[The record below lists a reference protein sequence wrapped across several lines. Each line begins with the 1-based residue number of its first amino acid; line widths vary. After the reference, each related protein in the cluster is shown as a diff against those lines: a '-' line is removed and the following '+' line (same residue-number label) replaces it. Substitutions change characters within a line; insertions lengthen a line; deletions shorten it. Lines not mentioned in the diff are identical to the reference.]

1 VAEENSAN
9 LLFTTRRC
17 ISPKLRSMSYIDR
30 PLAKGERI
38 PVTVTKKQMARCI
51 EKMSGAGD
59 DAYFDS
65 GDRSYIDRLRRRLCR
80 AHGGNS
86 SAHDV
91 FPYLGIENEVAAEE
105 HSSRQLQPRSQP
117 FFQGKLT
124 LLIE

>member
-30 PLAKGERI
+30 SLAKGERI

-51 EKMSGAGD
+51 EKMSGAGG

-65 GDRSYIDRLRRRLCR
+65 GDRSYIDRLRRRVCR
-80 AHGGNS
+80 AHG
-86 SAHDV
+86 ATHLPTMY
-91 FPYLGIENEVAAEE
+91 FPIWE
-105 HSSRQLQPRSQP
+105 
-117 FFQGKLT
+117 
-124 LLIE
+124 